1 MTDAEKLRLVELENV
16 RLKEENEKLH
26 KVIKK
31 LNQTI
36 NRLIGHYISED
47 HIA

>member
-1 MTDAEKLRLVELENV
+1 MTDAEKLRLVEMENV

-36 NRLIGHYISED
+36 NRLIGRYISED